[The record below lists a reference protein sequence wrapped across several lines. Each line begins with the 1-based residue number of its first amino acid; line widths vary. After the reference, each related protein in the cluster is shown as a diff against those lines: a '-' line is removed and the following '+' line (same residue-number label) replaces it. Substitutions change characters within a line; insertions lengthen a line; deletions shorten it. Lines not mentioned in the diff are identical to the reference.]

1 MEISQFGFILLAVY
15 SFLFGIL
22 LGVAYDIIRIQR
34 VLLGVEYRSKKQ
46 RINYRDIELPIIKKK
61 AYFEQKAVSK
71 GILNVYIALG
81 DILFVTLCG
90 VITVLVAYAYNSGR
104 VRVII
109 LIGLLVGFLIYYFT
123 IGKLVMKL
131 SELIAFLLR
140 SAVLYVWE
148 IASFPVRKFVEYI
161 GNKKQK
167 TDKKKGAKND
177 KRKKR
182 SIA

>member
-1 MEISQFGFILLAVY
+1 MEISQLSFVLLAIY

-22 LGVAYDIIRIQR
+22 LGVAYDVIRIQR
-34 VLLGVEYRSKKQ
+34 VLLGVEYKTGKR

-61 AYFEQKAVSK
+61 AYLKHKNISK

-90 VITVLVAYAYNSGR
+90 VMTVLVAYAYNSGR
-104 VRVII
+104 IRAVI
-109 LIGLLVGFLIYYFT
+109 LICLITGFVIYYFT
-123 IGKLVMKL
+123 VGKIVMRL

-140 SAVLYVWE
+140 SAILYMVA
-148 IASFPVRKFVEYI
+148 IFSFPIRKTVECI
-161 GNKKQK
+161 RKK

-182 SIA
+182 SVA